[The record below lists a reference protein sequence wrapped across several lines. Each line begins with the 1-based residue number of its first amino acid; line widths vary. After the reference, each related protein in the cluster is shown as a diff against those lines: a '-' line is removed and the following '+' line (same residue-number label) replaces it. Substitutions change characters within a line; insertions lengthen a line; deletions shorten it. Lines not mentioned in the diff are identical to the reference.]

1 MLDLHLFRCNVIIVA
16 QKYCNTFN
24 VEIAF
29 LGLWYEHVEKVGF
42 LEGSRC
48 LFRSTIRGADDQSKL
63 VQSVHGGMIDGE
75 IHFYVASTTFTVI
88 VANASDFEDAFAR
101 TNTVPADTEFVEVF
115 KSFYTMHCQ
124 SWSFGF

>member
-1 MLDLHLFRCNVIIVA
+1 
-16 QKYCNTFN
+16 
-24 VEIAF
+24 
-29 LGLWYEHVEKVGF
+29 
-42 LEGSRC
+42 
-48 LFRSTIRGADDQSKL
+48 
-63 VQSVHGGMIDGE
+63 MIDRE

-124 SWSFGF
+124 SWSFGLNMKVLREIGVVTEKSTSAKDPFTDGYNSAPDVCEAISGD